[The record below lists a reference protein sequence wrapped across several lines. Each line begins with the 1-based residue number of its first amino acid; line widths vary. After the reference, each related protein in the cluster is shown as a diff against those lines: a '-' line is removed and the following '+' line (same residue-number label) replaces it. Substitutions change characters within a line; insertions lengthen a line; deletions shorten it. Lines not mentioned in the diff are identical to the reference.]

1 MGENHDVPNVVSGG
15 KLKESCDCDQRN
27 NNSTSLFPVFI
38 QYCNIK
44 IYLGYLKDKD
54 GNSIAKQ
61 SQQIT
66 IKLYN
71 SGQNSF
77 NNI

>member
-1 MGENHDVPNVVSGG
+1 MVLGG

-27 NNSTSLFPVFI
+27 KNSTSLFPVFI

-54 GNSIAKQ
+54 GNSIAKV
-61 SQQIT
+61 STNINIIT

-77 NNI
+77 NNIY